1 MFQNKYI
8 YSVIFIFLFII
19 SYLFKL
25 DLSGGS
31 AVDLETHWN
40 FIQKLKTI
48 GLFNIFELT
57 LGDKSVDGLDSKLL
71 NFPLH
76 HIIFSQKIGRAHV

>member
-8 YSVIFIFLFII
+8 YSVILYFYLY

-31 AVDLETHWN
+31 AADLETH
-40 FIQKLKTI
+40 
-48 GLFNIFELT
+48 
-57 LGDKSVDGLDSKLL
+57 
-71 NFPLH
+71 
-76 HIIFSQKIGRAHV
+76 

>member
-31 AVDLETHWN
+31 AADLETHWN

-57 LGDKSVDGLDSKLL
+57 LVIKV
-71 NFPLH
+71 
-76 HIIFSQKIGRAHV
+76 

>member
-31 AVDLETHWN
+31 AADLGNSLEFYT
-40 FIQKLKTI
+40 KT
-48 GLFNIFELT
+48 
-57 LGDKSVDGLDSKLL
+57 
-71 NFPLH
+71 
-76 HIIFSQKIGRAHV
+76 